1 MSICIIGIDC
11 ATEPKKRGVARA
23 CFENGAYKVK
33 HISTGLDDVQ
43 IAAMVAEAKELYGN
57 VLIAL
62 DAPLGWPS
70 ALGKSLA
77 DHVAGQP
84 LNYPA
89 HHLFRRETDTFI
101 KKTFGKQPLDVGAD
115 RIART
120 AHSALTL
127 LSEISE
133 QLDCDIPLAWQKNFS
148 GVAAIEVYPAA
159 TLLAY
164 GWPASG
170 YKKPDQHLVRRT
182 IIDGLLSHLTFSTI
196 EPLLVSADALDAA
209 LCVLSG
215 KDFLEETSYQPG
227 DQGLAQKEGWI
238 WVRRPSEI
246 V

>member
-23 CFENGAYKVK
+23 CFENGDCKVNQ
-33 HISTGLDDVQ
+33 ISTGLDDAQ
-43 IAAMVAEAKELYGN
+43 IANLVAESKRLYGN

-70 ALGKSLA
+70 TLGKSLA

-84 LNYPA
+84 LTYPA

-120 AHSALTL
+120 AHSALSL
-127 LSEISE
+127 LSKISTV
-133 QLDCDIPLAWQKNFS
+133 LGGFIPLAWQRDFS

-159 TLLAY
+159 TLMAY
-164 GWPASG
+164 GLPSGG
-170 YKKPDQHLVRRT
+170 YKKAVEQPVRQT
-182 IIDGLLSHLTFSTI
+182 IAGRLGNLMFISDV
-196 EPLLVSADALDAA
+196 EPLLKSADALDAV

-215 KDFLEETSYQPG
+215 RDFLEGNSYQPE
-227 DQGLAQKEGWI
+227 DQVLAQKEGWI
-238 WVRRPSEI
+238 WVRRSSEI
-246 V
+246 G